1 MYIYK
6 SKYMEKMHGVGH
18 QSARRLP
25 PVLGGVSRWGDSGE
39 RGVK

>member
-1 MYIYK
+1 MYIYVR
-6 SKYMEKMHGVGH
+6 KYGGDGVGH

-25 PVLGGVSRWGDSGE
+25 PVLGGVSRWGDSGA